1 MAKNIK
7 WIKVDSVTGVSQA
20 TTKPTNGSVHPNLS
34 GLTQTFDWGQYFYG
48 TADDSVSADDSN
60 HIHEITDAEW
70 ITDIYGKIDE
80 FVRTWKVVA
89 YEKELDLRKK
99 ELGTYADSVYAS
111 AAGYKYDA
119 AVAFIS
125 SATPNAGLTTEA
137 FYRGTTVGTL
147 AAKIK
152 TNHEAYITKE
162 AKITGLRGLYSDRID
177 GILAGID
184 TSTVAKALESYAG
197 IHTNEK
203 IGTRSTGTGIDP
215 STGIATD
222 REDVEVG
229 FYNPGGLSQR
239 YEYS

>member
-7 WIKVDSVTGVSQA
+7 WIKVDSVTGISEA
-20 TTKPTNGSVHPNLS
+20 TTKPKNGAVNPNLS
-34 GLTQTFDWGQYFYG
+34 GLTETFDWGQYKYG
-48 TADDSVSADDSN
+48 TADDSVSTDDSN

-70 ITDIYGKIDE
+70 ITDITGKINE
-80 FVRTWKVVA
+80 FVRTWKTVA
-89 YEKELDLRKK
+89 YEKELELRKQQ
-99 ELGTYADSVYAS
+99 LGTYADSVYAS

-125 SATPNAGLTTEA
+125 SATPNVGLTSEA

-162 AKITGLRGLYSDRID
+162 AKISGIRGLYTDRID

-184 TSTVAKALESYAG
+184 TSTVAKALTSLAG
-197 IHTNEK
+197 IHTEEK
-203 IGTRSTGTGIDP
+203 IGTRSTGIGTE
-215 STGIATD
+215 T
-222 REDVEVG
+222 EDVNAG
-229 FYNPGGLSQR
+229 FYNPNSLSDR
-239 YEYS
+239 YEFS

>member
-7 WIKVDSVTGVSQA
+7 WIKVDSVTGVSEA
-20 TTKPTNGSVHPNLS
+20 TTKPTNGAVNPNLS
-34 GLTQTFDWGQYFYG
+34 GLTQTFDWGQYQYG
-48 TADDSVSADDSN
+48 TADDSVTVDPSN
-60 HIHEITDAEW
+60 HIHEITDAEL

-89 YEKELDLRKK
+89 YERELDLRKQQ
-99 ELGTYADSVYAS
+99 LGTYADSVYAS

-162 AKITGLRGLYSDRID
+162 AKIAGVRGLYTDRID
-177 GILAGID
+177 GIIAGID

-197 IHTNEK
+197 IHTEEK
-203 IGTRSTGTGIDP
+203 VGERTTGI
-215 STGIATD
+215 ST
-222 REDVEVG
+222 EDINVG
-229 FYNPGGLSQR
+229 YYNPSGLSER
-239 YEYS
+239 YEFL

>member
-7 WIKVDSVTGVSQA
+7 WIKVDSVTGVSEA
-20 TTKPTNGSVHPNLS
+20 ITKVTSGAVNPS
-34 GLTQTFDWGQYFYG
+34 GLTETFDWGQYKYG
-48 TADDSVSADDSN
+48 TADDSVSTDDSN

-70 ITDIYGKIDE
+70 ISDITGKINE
-80 FVRTWKVVA
+80 FVREWKTVV
-89 YEKELDLRKK
+89 YEQELTLRKK

-125 SATPNAGLTTEA
+125 SATANAGLTTEA
-137 FYRGTTVGTL
+137 FYRGTTVSTL
-147 AAKIK
+147 ANKIK
-152 TNHEAYITKE
+152 TNHQGYITKD
-162 AKITGLRGLYSDRID
+162 AKISGLRGLLFDRID

-197 IHTNEK
+197 IHTSEK
-203 IGTRSTGTGIDP
+203 IGTRLIGIGTE
-215 STGIATD
+215 TQ
-222 REDVEVG
+222 DVEVG
-229 FYNPGGLSQR
+229 FYKPDGLLER

>member
-7 WIKVDSVTGVSQA
+7 WIKVDSVTGVSEA
-20 TTKPTNGSVHPNLS
+20 TTKAKNGAVNPNLS
-34 GLTQTFDWGQYFYG
+34 GLTEQFDWGQYKYG
-48 TADDSVSADDSN
+48 TADDSVTVDPSN

-80 FVRTWKVVA
+80 FVRTWKTVV
-89 YEKELDLRKK
+89 YEKEIQLRKN

-111 AAGYKYDA
+111 GSGYKYDA

-152 TNHEAYITKE
+152 ANHEAYITKE
-162 AKITGLRGLYSDRID
+162 AKIAGVRGLYSDRID

-197 IHTNEK
+197 IHTAEK
-203 IGTRSTGTGIDP
+203 VGERSVGI
-215 STGIATD
+215 TT
-222 REDVEVG
+222 EDVNVPV
-229 FYNPGGLSQR
+229 YNPNSLSER
-239 YEYS
+239 YEFL

>member
-7 WIKVDSVTGVSQA
+7 WIKVDSVTGVSEA
-20 TTKPTNGSVHPNLS
+20 TTKATNGAVHPSLS
-34 GLTQTFDWGQYFYG
+34 GLTQTFDWGQYYYG
-48 TADDSVSADDSN
+48 TADDSVTTNDSN

-70 ITDIYGKIDE
+70 ISDIYGKIDE
-80 FVRTWKVVA
+80 FVRTWKVVV
-89 YEKELDLRKK
+89 YEQELDIRKK

-111 AAGYKYDA
+111 ASGYKYDA

-152 TNHEAYITKE
+152 ANHEAYITKE
-162 AKITGLRGLYSDRID
+162 AKITGIRGLISDRID

-184 TSTVAKALESYAG
+184 TSTVAKAIESHAG
-197 IHTNEK
+197 IHTSEK
-203 IGTRSTGTGIDP
+203 VGTDENGD
-215 STGIATD
+215 
-222 REDVEVG
+222 DVNVG
-229 FYNPGGLSQR
+229 YYNPSQLLTR

>member
-7 WIKVDSVTGVSQA
+7 WIKVDSVTGVSEA
-20 TTKPTNGSVHPNLS
+20 ITKPKNGTANPNLS
-34 GLTQTFDWGQYFYG
+34 GLTEQFDWGQYKYG
-48 TADDSVSADDSN
+48 TADDSVTVDPSN
-60 HIHEITDAEW
+60 YIHEITDAEY
-70 ITDIYGKIDE
+70 ISDIKGKIDE
-80 FVRTWKVVA
+80 YVREWKTVV
-89 YEKELDLRKK
+89 YEKERDLRK
-99 ELGTYADSVYAS
+99 EQLGTYADSVYAS

-137 FYRGTTVGTL
+137 FYRGCTVSTL
-147 AAKIK
+147 ANKIK

-177 GILAGID
+177 GIIAGID

-197 IHTNEK
+197 IHTEEK
-203 IGTRSTGTGIDP
+203 IGTRSLGIGTEM
-215 STGIATD
+215 
-222 REDVEVG
+222 EDVTAT
-229 FYNPGGLSQR
+229 FYNPTSLSER

>member
-7 WIKVDSVTGVSQA
+7 WIKVDSVTGVSEA
-20 TTKPTNGSVHPNLS
+20 NAKATNGAVNPNLS
-34 GLTQTFDWGQYFYG
+34 GLTETFDWGQYKYG
-48 TADDSVSADDSN
+48 TADDSVTVDPSN

-70 ITDIYGKIDE
+70 ISDIYGKIDE

-137 FYRGTTVGTL
+137 FYRGMTVGTL

-162 AKITGLRGLYSDRID
+162 AKITGIRGLYSDRID
-177 GILAGID
+177 GIIAGID
-184 TSTVAKALESYAG
+184 TSTVVKALESYAG
-197 IHTNEK
+197 IHTEEK
-203 IGTRSTGTGIDP
+203 IGTRSTGIGTETEDVNAGFYDP
-215 STGIATD
+215 S
-222 REDVEVG
+222 
-229 FYNPGGLSQR
+229 NLSAR
-239 YEYS
+239 YEYL

>member
-7 WIKVDSVTGVSQA
+7 WIKVDSVTGVSEA
-20 TTKPTNGSVHPNLS
+20 NTKATNGAVNPNLS
-34 GLTQTFDWGQYFYG
+34 GLTETFEWGQYHYG
-48 TADDSVSADDSN
+48 TADDSVSTDDSN
-60 HIHEITDAEW
+60 HIHEITDAES
-70 ITDIYGKIDE
+70 ITHITGKIQE
-80 FVRTWKVVA
+80 YVREWKTVV
-89 YEKELDLRKK
+89 YEKEIDLRKNQ
-99 ELGTYADSVYAS
+99 LGTYADSVYAS
-111 AAGYKYDA
+111 GSGYKYDA

-152 TNHEAYITKE
+152 TNHETYITKD
-162 AKITGLRGLYSDRID
+162 AKISGLRGLMYDRID

-184 TSTVAKALESYAG
+184 TSTVAKALESLVG

-203 IGTRSTGTGIDP
+203 IGTDDDGDDVNIGYYDP
-215 STGIATD
+215 
-222 REDVEVG
+222 
-229 FYNPGGLSQR
+229 NGLSER

>member
-7 WIKVDSVTGVSQA
+7 WIKVDSVTGVSEA
-20 TTKPTNGSVHPNLS
+20 ITKVTNGAVNPNLS
-34 GLTQTFDWGQYFYG
+34 GLTETFDWGQYHYG
-48 TADDSVSADDSN
+48 TADDSVTVDPSN
-60 HIHEITDAEW
+60 HIHEITDGEW
-70 ITDIYGKIDE
+70 IADIRGKIDE
-80 FVRTWKVVA
+80 FIREWKVVV
-89 YEKELDLRKK
+89 YEREIDLRKK

-111 AAGYKYDA
+111 ASGYKYDA

-152 TNHEAYITKE
+152 TNHEAYLTKE
-162 AKITGLRGLYSDRID
+162 AKIAGVRGLYSDRID
-177 GILAGID
+177 GIIAGID

-197 IHTNEK
+197 IHTSEK
-203 IGTRSTGTGIDP
+203 VGEITTEMGTD
-215 STGIATD
+215 
-222 REDVEVG
+222 DVNVG
-229 FYNPGGLSQR
+229 YYNPGDLSTR

>member
-7 WIKVDSVTGVSQA
+7 WIKVDSVTGVSEA
-20 TTKPTNGSVHPNLS
+20 ITKPTNGSVNPNLS
-34 GLTQTFDWGQYFYG
+34 GLIQTFDWGQYQYG
-48 TADDSVSADDSN
+48 TADDSVTVDPSN

-70 ITDIYGKIDE
+70 ITDITGKINE

-89 YEKELDLRKK
+89 YEQEIELRKNK
-99 ELGTYADSVYAS
+99 LGTYADSVYAS
-111 AAGYKYDA
+111 ASGYKYDA

-162 AKITGLRGLYSDRID
+162 AKITGIRGLYSDRID
-177 GILAGID
+177 GIIAGID

-203 IGTRSTGTGIDP
+203 VGERTTGIGT
-215 STGIATD
+215 
-222 REDVEVG
+222 EDVNAG
-229 FYNPGGLSQR
+229 FYNPNDLSTR
-239 YEYS
+239 YEFL

>member
-7 WIKVDSVTGVSQA
+7 WIKVDSVTGVSEA
-20 TTKPTNGSVHPNLS
+20 TTKAKNGAVNPNLS
-34 GLTQTFDWGQYFYG
+34 GLTETFDWGQYKYG
-48 TADDSVSADDSN
+48 TADDSVSTDDSN

-70 ITDIYGKIDE
+70 ITDIKGKIEE
-80 FVRTWKVVA
+80 FVREWKTVV
-89 YEKELDLRKK
+89 YEQEVDLRKAQ
-99 ELGTYADSVYAS
+99 LGTYADSVYAS

-162 AKITGLRGLYSDRID
+162 AKIAGVRGLYSDRID

-197 IHTNEK
+197 IHTEEK
-203 IGTRSTGTGIDP
+203 VGERTVGIN
-215 STGIATD
+215 T
-222 REDVEVG
+222 EDVTAG
-229 FYNPGGLSQR
+229 YYNPGGLSAR
-239 YEYS
+239 YEFS

>member
-7 WIKVDSVTGVSQA
+7 WIKVDSVTGVSKA
-20 TTKPTNGSVHPNLS
+20 TTKPKNGAVNPNLS
-34 GLTQTFDWGQYFYG
+34 GLTETFDWGQYKYG
-48 TADDSVSADDSN
+48 TADDSVTVDPSN

-70 ITDIYGKIDE
+70 ITDITGKINE

-89 YEKELDLRKK
+89 YEKEKEVRKQQ
-99 ELGTYADSVYAS
+99 LGDYADSVYAS
-111 AAGYKYDA
+111 ASGYKYDA
-119 AVAFIS
+119 ATAFIS

-162 AKITGLRGLYSDRID
+162 AKIAGVRGLYTDRID

-184 TSTVAKALESYAG
+184 TSTVAKALTSLAG

-203 IGTRSTGTGIDP
+203 VGTRAGIGTET
-215 STGIATD
+215 
-222 REDVEVG
+222 EDVNAG
-229 FYNPGGLSQR
+229 FYNPNGLSDR

>member
-7 WIKVDSVTGVSQA
+7 WIKVDSVTGVSEA
-20 TTKPTNGSVHPNLS
+20 TAKATNGAVNPNLS
-34 GLTQTFDWGQYFYG
+34 GLTETFDWGQYKYG
-48 TADDSVSADDSN
+48 TADDSVTVDPSN

-80 FVRTWKVVA
+80 FVREWKVVV
-89 YEKELDLRKK
+89 YEQELDLRKK

-162 AKITGLRGLYSDRID
+162 AKITGIRGQYSDRID
-177 GILAGID
+177 GIIAGID

-197 IHTNEK
+197 IHTSEK
-203 IGTRSTGTGIDP
+203 VGERTMGIGNTV
-215 STGIATD
+215 
-222 REDVEVG
+222 DVEVG
-229 FYNPGGLSQR
+229 FYNPTDLSDR
-239 YEYS
+239 YEFS